1 MLTNYFRVA
10 RRNLVRH
17 RVYSFINLGGL
28 AVGMAV
34 ATLIGL
40 WMHDE
45 LTFDTYHAGYDR
57 IARVMEHHSF
67 EGQKE
72 TYAAAAPA
80 YGEALRLRYGPYFE
94 HVLMA
99 SHPQRL
105 ILVAG
110 DKKLMRTGYY
120 FEPGVTR
127 MLSLNM
133 LQGTPDG
140 LKDPASVLLSASVA
154 AALFGTDD
162 PVGKTLQLD
171 DAGAVAVTGVYED
184 LPQSSSFAD
193 MAFVAPWSRYLATN
207 AWIKRGD
214 WWQNGFDAFVQV
226 APGKDVAA
234 VSATIRHLKR
244 DAVGAEGAPYHPEL
258 FLFPMSRWHLY
269 ADFEDGV
276 NTGGSITFVRL
287 FGIIGGLVLV
297 LACINFM
304 NLATARSGKRAKE
317 VGIRKA
323 IGSGRGQL
331 VAQFLGESLLVTCMA
346 FGLSLLLVQAALPAF
361 SEVAGKKLGILWDH
375 PGFWAAGLGFTV
387 LTGLLAGG
395 YPALYLS
402 SFRPV
407 QVLKGTFRAGGA
419 AITSRR
425 ALVVVQFSVSIALLT
440 GVILVQRQVQFAKDR
455 PVGYDRAGLVMVET
469 PTPDIHN
476 RMDVVRAELKA
487 TGAVTEMSGSLNPLT
502 GVSFTQ
508 RGYEWEGAAGQD
520 IRFATVWVDH
530 EFGRTVGWQL
540 AAGRDFSR
548 AFPTDSGA
556 VVLNEAAVKVLRL
569 QHPLGVRVRVP
580 WPKGAEPFRVI
591 GVIKDLLM
599 ESPYA
604 PVMPTVYLISADKP
618 NVVSLR
624 LTPGVST
631 REALR
636 KAEAVFRKHSP
647 NAPFEYQFVDQAHNR
662 KFAAE
667 ERVGRLA
674 GFFAVLAVFISGLGV
689 FGLASFLAEQRTKEI
704 GIRKVLG
711 ASDLMLWRL
720 LSKEFVGLVGVAFGI
735 ATPVAWY
742 FLREWLAGYA
752 YRTPLSP
759 WMFGLAGLL
768 ALAVTVLSVSYQT
781 IKAARTNP
789 AKSLR
794 SE

>member
-1 MLTNYFRVA
+1 V
-10 RRNLVRH
+10 
-17 RVYSFINLGGL
+17 
-28 AVGMAV
+28 
-34 ATLIGL
+34 
-40 WMHDE
+40 E
-45 LTFDTYHAGYDR
+45 
-57 IARVMEHHSF
+57 
-67 EGQKE
+67 
-72 TYAAAAPA
+72 
-80 YGEALRLRYGPYFE
+80 
-94 HVLMA
+94 
-99 SHPQRL
+99 
-105 ILVAG
+105 
-110 DKKLMRTGYY
+110 
-120 FEPGVTR
+120 
-127 MLSLNM
+127 
-133 LQGTPDG
+133 
-140 LKDPASVLLSASVA
+140 
-154 AALFGTDD
+154 
-162 PVGKTLQLD
+162 
-171 DAGAVAVTGVYED
+171 
-184 LPQSSSFAD
+184 
-193 MAFVAPWSRYLATN
+193 
-207 AWIKRGD
+207 
-214 WWQNGFDAFVQV
+214 
-226 APGKDVAA
+226 
-234 VSATIRHLKR
+234 
-244 DAVGAEGAPYHPEL
+244 
-258 FLFPMSRWHLY
+258 
-269 ADFEDGV
+269 
-276 NTGGSITFVRL
+276 
-287 FGIIGGLVLV
+287 
-297 LACINFM
+297 
-304 NLATARSGKRAKE
+304 
-317 VGIRKA
+317 
-323 IGSGRGQL
+323 
-331 VAQFLGESLLVTCMA
+331 
-346 FGLSLLLVQAALPAF
+346 
-361 SEVAGKKLGILWDH
+361 H

-419 AITSRR
+419 AVTSRR

-469 PTPDIHN
+469 PHPGHPQPHGRGAGGT
-476 RMDVVRAELKA
+476 KA

-556 VVLNEAAVKVLRL
+556 VVLNEAAVKVLGL
-569 QHPLGVRVRVP
+569 QIRWAPRAGSLAQ
-580 WPKGAEPFRVI
+580 GAEPFRVI

-618 NVVSLR
+618 NVVNLR

-674 GFFAVLAVFISGLGV
+674 GFFAGLAVFISGLGV

-720 LSKEFVGLVGVAFGI
+720 LSKEFVGLVWVAFGI

-742 FLREWLAGYA
+742 FLRDGWPAT
-752 YRTPLSP
+752 RTVRRSP
-759 WMFGLAGLL
+759 PGCSGWPG
-768 ALAVTVLSVSYQT
+768 SWRWPS
-781 IKAARTNP
+781 RC
-789 AKSLR
+789 SR
-794 SE
+794 

>member
-1 MLTNYFRVA
+1 MLANYFRVA

-17 RVYSFINLGGL
+17 RVYSIINLSGL
-28 AVGMAV
+28 AVGLAV

-45 LTFDTYHAGYDR
+45 LTFNTYHDHYDR
-57 IARVMEHHSF
+57 IARVMERNTY
-67 EGQKE
+67 EGKA
-72 TYAAAAPA
+72 TVSPAAAPA
-80 YGEALRLRYGPYFE
+80 YGEALRLRYGGDFT

-105 ILVAG
+105 ILAAG

-120 FEPGVTR
+120 FEPGVTE
-127 MLSLNM
+127 MLSLN
-133 LQGTPDG
+133 LLRGTRNG
-140 LKDPASVLLSASVA
+140 LREPASVLLSASVA
-154 AALFGTDD
+154 AALFGTAD
-162 PVGKTLQLD
+162 PVGKTLKLNNAD
-171 DAGAVAVTGVYED
+171 VVTVTGVYED
-184 LPQSSSFAD
+184 LPQSSTFAD
-193 MAFVAPWSRYLATN
+193 MTFVAPWSLYLATSP
-207 AWIKRGD
+207 WIKRED
-214 WWQNGFDAFVQV
+214 WWQNGFEAFVQV
-226 APGKDVAA
+226 ADGKDVAA
-234 VSATIRHLKR
+234 VSERIKTLKR
-244 DAVGAEGAPYHPEL
+244 DAVGAEGAAYHPEL

-269 ADFEDGV
+269 DNFPNGVSTDGA
-276 NTGGSITFVRL
+276 ITFVRL

-331 VAQFLGESLLVTCMA
+331 VAQFLGESLLVTFLA

-361 SEVAGKKLGILWDH
+361 NDVAGKRLTILWSS
-375 PGFWAAGLGFTV
+375 PAFWAAGLGFSV
-387 LTGLLAGG
+387 ITGLLAGG

-419 AITSRR
+419 AVTSRR
-425 ALVVVQFSVSIALLT
+425 VLVVVQFAVSIALLT

-455 PVGYDRAGLVMVET
+455 PVGYDREGLVMVET
-469 PTPDIHN
+469 PTADIHN
-476 RMDVVRAELKA
+476 RMEVVRAELKA

-508 RGYEWEGAAGQD
+508 RGYEWEGATGQD
-520 IRFATVWVDH
+520 IDFATVWIDH
-530 EFGRTVGWQL
+530 EFGRTVNWQL

-548 AFPTDSGA
+548 AFPTDSGG
-556 VVLNEAAVKVLRL
+556 VVLNEAAVKALRL
-569 QHPLGVRVRVP
+569 RNPLGIRVRVP
-580 WPKGAEPFRVI
+580 WSRGAEPFRVI
-591 GVIKDLLM
+591 GVIKNLLM

-604 PVMPTVYLISADKP
+604 PVMPTVYLIDPGRP
-618 NVVSLR
+618 NVVNLR
-624 LTPGVST
+624 LTPGVHT

-636 KAEAVFRKHSP
+636 KAEAVFRKYSP
-647 NAPFEYQFVDQAHNR
+647 DAPFEYQFVDGVHAR

-674 GFFAVLAVFISGLGV
+674 GFFAGLAVFISGLGV
-689 FGLASFLAEQRTKEI
+689 FGLASFLAEQRVKEI

-711 ASDLMLWRL
+711 ASEFALWRL
-720 LSKEFVGLVGVAFGI
+720 LSKEFVWLVGVAFGI
-735 ATPVAWY
+735 AAPTAWY
-742 FLREWLAGYA
+742 FLDQWLAGYA

-759 WMFGLAGLL
+759 WIFGLAGLM

-781 IKAARTNP
+781 VKAARMNP
-789 AKSLR
+789 VKSLR